1 MGGGRSGRPASV
13 TAGES
18 LPNRELSPGW
28 HERPYQTA
36 ELAEFKISAHRCRH
50 VVLTVAVAVLL
61 VAIGFLAGRAWPEEP
76 DDCMAPL
83 LATSAPLPHGLA
95 LDLRSENGAMALIDT
110 LGRLRTPSV

>member
-1 MGGGRSGRPASV
+1 MGGERSGRPASV
-13 TAGES
+13 TTGES
-18 LPNRELSPGW
+18 LPDRDLSPGW

-36 ELAEFKISAHRCRH
+36 ELAEFEISTHHRRR

-76 DDCMAPL
+76 DDCMAPP
-83 LATSAPLPHGLA
+83 LATSAPLPRGLA